1 MIEYLFIPAAIDV
14 VGVIYDAVY
23 SEVGIKAGYAV
34 EGNTLITK
42 LFGTVKPSAVQLY
55 VENFAQLAIMFGL
68 AAVGVLKGPENIPY
82 VAFGGGMVGL
92 LLDALHHIQGGLKW
106 RYLLRGGVLDADG
119 FPLVNGKAQSHNAF
133 QIFLGPWLW

>member
-1 MIEYLFIPAAIDV
+1 MIEYLFVAAAVDAAGTV
-14 VGVIYDAVY
+14 FDAVY
-23 SEVGIKAGYAV
+23 SEQGIKHGYAV
-34 EGNTLITK
+34 EGNTLINK

-55 VENFAQLAIMFGL
+55 VENFAQLAIIFGL
-68 AAVGVLKGPENIPY
+68 AAVGITYGSENIPY
-82 VAFGGGMVGL
+82 VAFGGGVL
-92 LLDALHHIQGGLKW
+92 SLILDGFKHLQGGLKW